1 MLADGRTG
9 APVTHIGP
17 ALKLIVMP
25 TSDTLLAFLAIAVV
39 LTLAPG
45 PDNLLVL
52 GESLARGRLA
62 GFGIAVG
69 CALGCFTHILWA
81 TLGVSAALAAS
92 PRAFTALKLAGAAYL
107 VWIGVQAWRAGSPAL
122 TRGGAAPPRPWRK
135 DVARG
140 FIANAIN
147 PKVALFFLAFM
158 PQFVAAGSGQATLQM
173 IVLGLVFVAQT
184 IAVFG
189 AIAFAAG
196 GIGSMLRRR
205 PRLAP
210 WLDRLAGT
218 VFIALAVRLAM
229 DSTGP

>member
-1 MLADGRTG
+1 MTCSS
-9 APVTHIGP
+9 APATLF
-17 ALKLIVMP
+17 AMP
-25 TSDTLLAFLAIAVV
+25 TVDTLLAFLAIAVV

-52 GESLARGRLA
+52 GQSLARGRLA

-92 PRAFTALKLAGAAYL
+92 PRAFTLLKLAGAAYL
-107 VWIGVQAWRAGSPAL
+107 VWIGIQAWRAGSPTAL
-122 TRGGAAPPRPWRK
+122 SSHGATRPRPWSK

-158 PQFVAAGSGQATLQM
+158 PQFVNEENGQATLQM
-173 IVLGLVFVAQT
+173 IVLGLLFVAQT
-184 IAVFG
+184 VVVFG

-196 GIGSMLRRR
+196 GIGRALRRR

-218 VFIALAVRLAM
+218 LFIGLALRLAL
-229 DSTGP
+229 DDTGL

>member
-1 MLADGRTG
+1 MHRQR
-9 APVTHIGP
+9 APIT
-17 ALKLIVMP
+17 LFVMP
-25 TSDTLLAFLAIAVV
+25 TLDTLLTFLAIAIV

-52 GESLARGRLA
+52 GQSLARGRLA

-69 CALGCFTHILWA
+69 CALGCFTHIMWA

-92 PRAFTALKLAGAAYL
+92 PRAFTLLKLAGAAYL
-107 VWIGVQAWRAGSPAL
+107 VWIGVQAWRAGSHAAL
-122 TRGGAAPPRPWRK
+122 AGNGATPPRPWSK

-158 PQFVAAGSGQATLQM
+158 PQFVDVGGGQATLQM
-173 IVLGLVFVAQT
+173 IMFGLVFVLQT
-184 IAVFG
+184 VVVFG
-189 AIAFAAG
+189 IIAFAAG
-196 GIGSMLRRR
+196 SIGRALRRR
-205 PRLAP
+205 PRLGP

-218 VFIALAVRLAM
+218 LFIGLALRLAL
-229 DSTGP
+229 DDTVL